1 MPTRRTA
8 LALMAAPLAAASLV
22 AGADEGDPR
31 REIAAQLELLKAG
44 DADGL
49 KKHFTVRLRDRITK
63 EAVAEA
69 AGALGGVTLDE
80 LVATVTYGE
89 WEGRKTAKL
98 GMKNGRSLTTL
109 VLVDGRWLADTIW
122 FR

>member
-8 LALMAAPLAAASLV
+8 LALMAAPLGASLV
-22 AGADEGDPR
+22 AGADQDDPR

-49 KKHFTVRLRDRITK
+49 KKHFTARLRDRITK
-63 EAVAEA
+63 EAVAEG
-69 AGALGGVTLDE
+69 AGAVGGVTLDE

-89 WEGRKTAKL
+89 WEGRKTAKV